1 MEDGAMKLDD
11 MKVVAVIG
19 AGDMGH
25 GIAQLAL
32 MAGYE
37 VHLSDL
43 KEEVVQNGIAKIFA
57 SLEKLISK
65 GRCATEVLEGA
76 KAGKIKG
83 YTNTAEASKDAD
95 MVVEVVAE
103 NMAVKKIV
111 LSAISDAVRPDAIIA
126 SNTST
131 MSITTLSG
139 FVKNPGRFVG
149 MHYFNP
155 AVLMKLVEVVRGEHT
170 TDETAELALAYVQK
184 IGKIS
189 VYARKDTPGFIANR
203 INIPAVLYNGMCMD
217 IDGIAAQ
224 DIDAS
229 MMQVGLKMGPME
241 LLDYTGVDVISD
253 CMAYY
258 HAHLSEEYRASNAV
272 CELVANHKFG
282 KKTGEGFYQWVDGKR
297 PVIDPSAITGR
308 YSTELYFLIEANEAC
323 KLYEE
328 GVCSLEDCDKAMQL
342 GYNTPGPIGYI
353 QDKDPA
359 YVADA
364 LNRIA
369 ERFSCEV
376 FRPTETICQ
385 GAYKKEA

>member
-1 MEDGAMKLDD
+1 MKLED
-11 MKVVAVIG
+11 MKVVTVIG

-65 GRCATEVLEGA
+65 GRCAAEVLEGA

-83 YTNTAEASKDAD
+83 YTDTAEASRDAD

-103 NMAVKKIV
+103 NMNVKKIV

-131 MSITTLSG
+131 MSITALSA
-139 FVKNPGRFVG
+139 FVSNPERFVG

-155 AVLMKLVEVVRGEHT
+155 AVLMKLVEVIRGQHT
-170 TDETAELALAYVQK
+170 SDETAELALAYVEK

-189 VYARKDTPGFIANR
+189 VYAKKDTPGFIANR

-217 IDGIAAQ
+217 IDGVTAE

-229 MMQVGLKMGPME
+229 MVQQGLKMGPME
-241 LLDYTGVDVISD
+241 LLDYTGVDVICD

-258 HAHLSEEYRASNAV
+258 HAHLSEEYKASNAV
-272 CELVANHKFG
+272 RALVDEKKFG
-282 KKTGEGFYQWVDGKR
+282 KKTGEGFYKWVDGKR
-297 PVIDPSAITGR
+297 PTIDPAAITGK
-308 YSTELYFLIEANEAC
+308 YNTELYFLIEANEAC
-323 KLYEE
+323 KLLEE

-342 GYNTPGPIGYI
+342 GYNTPGPIGFI
-353 QDKDPA
+353 QNMDPA
-359 YVADA
+359 DVAEK

-369 ERFSCEV
+369 DHFGCSV
-376 FRPTETICQ
+376 FKPVKTICE
-385 GAYKKEA
+385 GAYKKG